1 MQSPD
6 ARRRLHKRGPNPA
19 DIEMT
24 DQSAFL
30 DATLPHLDAL
40 WNVARR
46 MAPDPAS
53 AEDLVQETWL
63 RAFRSYH
70 TQGSGDLRSWL
81 VAICMNTARSE
92 FRRHRRRPQEQ
103 SGASIPATP
112 SDVDVAATAL
122 AAVQREALTQ
132 TLAELPEAQRVAIV
146 LVDLAGLT
154 AQEAADVLG
163 APRGTILARVHR
175 GRRQLACLLE
185 GEGIRDGP

>member
-1 MQSPD
+1 
-6 ARRRLHKRGPNPA
+6 
-19 DIEMT
+19 
-24 DQSAFL
+24 
-30 DATLPHLDAL
+30 
-40 WNVARR
+40 
-46 MAPDPAS
+46 
-53 AEDLVQETWL
+53 
-63 RAFRSYH
+63 
-70 TQGSGDLRSWL
+70 
-81 VAICMNTARSE
+81 
-92 FRRHRRRPQEQ
+92 
-103 SGASIPATP
+103 
-112 SDVDVAATAL
+112 VAATAL